1 MQIYRNK
8 GSFYLLTLFVISGLF
23 VGSCNSFT
31 ADDLAFTIIQAQQ
44 SGSPIPLVT
53 ETVPRLTL
61 EEAYI
66 IQNTWLEKNLTNENV
81 LYGFKAGLTSQKTQT
96 TFGVTEPLGGLLL
109 ESMQLKP
116 RDTLQKVTM
125 LRPLIELELGFR
137 LKEYLSGTIP
147 SIDSLKKCIDSVFIH
162 VEIPDN
168 AFSDIRQPN
177 ARDLVAGN
185 IGASRFIADA
195 NGFAVADQNWNSLEL
210 NLTQNGEIVSSAL
223 SSEPLGNQWEAA
235 LWLANNFI
243 SKGYVLGKGQ
253 HLLTGAIGEVVPAK
267 VGEYAVLLNDDER
280 FRFYVK

>member
-8 GSFYLLTLFVISGLF
+8 GPFYFLAFFVISSLF
-23 VGSCNSFT
+23 VSSCNSFT

-81 LYGFKAGLTSQKTQT
+81 LYGFKAGLTSQKTQH
-96 TFGVTEPLGGLLL
+96 TFGVSEPLGGLLL

-116 RDTLQKVTM
+116 KDTLQKVTM

-137 LKEYLSGTIP
+137 LKDYLSETIP

-162 VEIPDN
+162 VELPDN

-185 IGASRFIADA
+185 IGASRFIADTE
-195 NGFAVADQNWNSLEL
+195 GFAVTDQDWNSLEL
-210 NLTQNGEIVSSAL
+210 NLTQNGEIVSSAQ
-223 SSEPLGNQWEAA
+223 SSDPLGNQWEAA

-253 HLLTGAIGEVVPAK
+253 HLLTGAIGEVIPAK
-267 VGEYAVLLNDDER
+267 VGEYAVLLNDEER